1 MHGINGDCQFKM
13 GQDILIGVQMFAFR
27 LKTFSKPTLFL
38 IVLSCILLN
47 GAHASTCITA
57 GRMDTA
63 GWAPQFKSLQLLN
76 EAGRVLV
83 IKNKSELTQVKAVEI
98 KEAALLSTCD
108 GNKSLTRGDDA
119 TIKGAVPA
127 TKPGRFDVVGL
138 GFPKLQIGGELVEFE
153 ITVAADQIAMITR

>member
-1 MHGINGDCQFKM
+1 MIALTVN
-13 GQDILIGVQMFAFR
+13 
-27 LKTFSKPTLFL
+27 TFTKPMLFL
-38 IVLSCILLN
+38 TVLVCTLLN
-47 GAHASTCITA
+47 GAYASTCITA

-63 GWAPQFKSLQLLN
+63 GWSPQFKSVHLLN

-83 IKNKSELTQVKAVEI
+83 VKNKSELTQVKAVEL

-119 TIKGAVPA
+119 RIKGAVPA
-127 TKPGRFDVVGL
+127 AKPGRFNVVGL

-153 ITVAADQIAMITR
+153 ITVAADQISMITR

>member
-1 MHGINGDCQFKM
+1 MIFLAVLVC
-13 GQDILIGVQMFAFR
+13 
-27 LKTFSKPTLFL
+27 TLFN
-38 IVLSCILLN
+38 S
-47 GAHASTCITA
+47 AFASTCITA

-127 TKPGRFDVVGL
+127 AKPGRFDVVGL

>member
-1 MHGINGDCQFKM
+1 MI
-13 GQDILIGVQMFAFR
+13 AFT
-27 LKTFSKPTLFL
+27 LNTLTKPTLL
-38 IVLSCILLN
+38 MIVLTYTLLN

-63 GWAPQFKSLQLLN
+63 GWAPQFKSVHLLN

-83 IKNKSELTQVKAVEI
+83 VKNKSELKQVKAVEL

-119 TIKGAVPA
+119 TIKGAVPSA
-127 TKPGRFDVVGL
+127 KPGRFNVVGL

-153 ITVAADQIAMITR
+153 ITVTADQIAMITR

>member
-1 MHGINGDCQFKM
+1 MI
-13 GQDILIGVQMFAFR
+13 AFTI
-27 LKTFSKPTLFL
+27 KTFTKAVLFL
-38 IVLSCILLN
+38 VVSVWTYLN
-47 GAHASTCITA
+47 CAHASTCITA

-63 GWAPQFKSLQLLN
+63 GWAPQFKSVRLLN

-83 IKNKSELTQVKAVEI
+83 VKNKSELMQVKAVEL

-127 TKPGRFDVVGL
+127 AKPGRFDVVGL

-153 ITVAADQIAMITR
+153 ITVAADQIATITR

>member
-1 MHGINGDCQFKM
+1 MIAFK
-13 GQDILIGVQMFAFR
+13 I
-27 LKTFSKPTLFL
+27 KTFTKPMLSLAVLVCTLFN
-38 IVLSCILLN
+38 S
-47 GAHASTCITA
+47 AFASTCITA

-63 GWAPQFKSLQLLN
+63 GWAPQFKSVRLLN

-83 IKNKSELTQVKAVEI
+83 VKNKSELMQVKAVEL

-127 TKPGRFDVVGL
+127 AKPGRFDVVGL
-138 GFPKLQIGGELVEFE
+138 GFQKLQIGGELVEFE
-153 ITVAADQIAMITR
+153 ITVAADQIATITR

>member
-1 MHGINGDCQFKM
+1 MI
-13 GQDILIGVQMFAFR
+13 A
-27 LKTFSKPTLFL
+27 SKIKGLTKPMLFL
-38 IVLSCILLN
+38 AVLACILLN

-57 GRMDTA
+57 GRMDTE
-63 GWAPQFKSLQLLN
+63 GWAPQFKSVHLLN

-83 IKNKSELTQVKAVEI
+83 VKNKSELTQVKAVEL

-119 TIKGAVPA
+119 SIKGAVPSA
-127 TKPGRFDVVGL
+127 KPGRFNVVGL

-153 ITVAADQIAMITR
+153 ITVTADQIAMITR

>member
-1 MHGINGDCQFKM
+1 MIALTVNT
-13 GQDILIGVQMFAFR
+13 L
-27 LKTFSKPTLFL
+27 TKPTLL
-38 IVLSCILLN
+38 MIVLACTLIN

-63 GWAPQFKSLQLLN
+63 GWAPQFKSVHLLN
-76 EAGRVLV
+76 EAGRVLDV
-83 IKNKSELTQVKAVEI
+83 KNKSELKQVKAVEL
-98 KEAALLSTCD
+98 KEAALLSVCD

-127 TKPGRFDVVGL
+127 AKPERFNVVGL

-153 ITVAADQIAMITR
+153 ITVAVDQIAIITR

>member
-1 MHGINGDCQFKM
+1 MI
-13 GQDILIGVQMFAFR
+13 A
-27 LKTFSKPTLFL
+27 LKIKALTKPRLFL
-38 IVLSCILLN
+38 AVLACTYLN
-47 GAHASTCITA
+47 SAHASTCITA

-63 GWAPQFKSLQLLN
+63 GWAPQFKSVQLLN

-83 IKNKSELTQVKAVEI
+83 VKNKSELKQVKAVEL
-98 KEAALLSTCD
+98 KEAALLSVCD

-127 TKPGRFDVVGL
+127 AKPGRFNVVGL
-138 GFPKLQIGGELVEFE
+138 GFPMLQTGGELVEFE

>member
-1 MHGINGDCQFKM
+1 MIAFK
-13 GQDILIGVQMFAFR
+13 I
-27 LKTFSKPTLFL
+27 KTFTKPMLFL
-38 IVLSCILLN
+38 AVLVCTLLN

-63 GWAPQFKSLQLLN
+63 GWAPQFKSVRLLN

-83 IKNKSELTQVKAVEI
+83 VKNKSELTQVKVVEL

-119 TIKGAVPA
+119 TAIKGAVPA
-127 TKPGRFDVVGL
+127 AKPGRFNVVAL
-138 GFPKLQIGGELVEFE
+138 GFPKLQTGGELVEIE
-153 ITVAADQIAMITR
+153 ITIDADQIAMITR

>member
-1 MHGINGDCQFKM
+1 MIAFK
-13 GQDILIGVQMFAFR
+13 I
-27 LKTFSKPTLFL
+27 KTFTKPMLFL
-38 IVLSCILLN
+38 AVLVCTLLN
-47 GAHASTCITA
+47 GAYASTCITA

-63 GWAPQFKSLQLLN
+63 GWSPQFKSVHLLN

-83 IKNKSELTQVKAVEI
+83 VKNKSELTQVKAVEL

-119 TIKGAVPA
+119 AIKGAVPA
-127 TKPGRFDVVGL
+127 AKPGRFDVVGL

>member
-1 MHGINGDCQFKM
+1 MITFK
-13 GQDILIGVQMFAFR
+13 I
-27 LKTFSKPTLFL
+27 KTFTKPTLL
-38 IVLSCILLN
+38 MAVLTCTLLN
-47 GAHASTCITA
+47 GAQASTCITA

-63 GWAPQFKSLQLLN
+63 GWAPQFKSVQLLN

-83 IKNKSELTQVKAVEI
+83 VKNKSELTQVKGVEL

-119 TIKGAVPA
+119 PTKGAVPA
-127 TKPGRFDVVGL
+127 AKPGRFDVVGFS
-138 GFPKLQIGGELVEFE
+138 FPKLQIGGELVEFE

>member
-1 MHGINGDCQFKM
+1 MI
-13 GQDILIGVQMFAFR
+13 A
-27 LKTFSKPTLFL
+27 SKIKGLTKPMLFL
-38 IVLSCILLN
+38 AVLACILLN

-63 GWAPQFKSLQLLN
+63 GWAPQFKSVHLLN

-83 IKNKSELTQVKAVEI
+83 VKNKSELKQVKAVEL

-127 TKPGRFDVVGL
+127 AKPGRFNVVGL
-138 GFPKLQIGGELVEFE
+138 GFPMLQTGGDLVEFE
-153 ITVAADQIAMITR
+153 IIVAVDQITMITR

>member
-1 MHGINGDCQFKM
+1 MIAFK
-13 GQDILIGVQMFAFR
+13 I
-27 LKTFSKPTLFL
+27 KTFTKPMIFLAVLVCTLFN
-38 IVLSCILLN
+38 S
-47 GAHASTCITA
+47 AFASTCITA

-63 GWAPQFKSLQLLN
+63 GWAPQFKSVHLLN
-76 EAGRVLV
+76 EAGRVLDV
-83 IKNKSELTQVKAVEI
+83 KNKSELKQVKAVEL

-127 TKPGRFDVVGL
+127 AKPGRVDVVGL
-138 GFPKLQIGGELVEFE
+138 GFPKLQIGSELVEFE

>member
-1 MHGINGDCQFKM
+1 MIALTVNT
-13 GQDILIGVQMFAFR
+13 L
-27 LKTFSKPTLFL
+27 TKPTLFL
-38 IVLSCILLN
+38 AVLVCTLLN
-47 GAHASTCITA
+47 GAHASTCITV
-57 GRMDTA
+57 GRMDIV
-63 GWAPQFKSLQLLN
+63 GWAPQFKSVHLLN

-83 IKNKSELTQVKAVEI
+83 VKNKSELTQVKAVEL
-98 KEAALLSTCD
+98 KEAALLSVCD

-127 TKPGRFDVVGL
+127 AKPGRFDVVGL

>member
-1 MHGINGDCQFKM
+1 MI
-13 GQDILIGVQMFAFR
+13 A
-27 LKTFSKPTLFL
+27 LKIKALTKPMLFL
-38 IVLSCILLN
+38 AVLASTYLN
-47 GAHASTCITA
+47 VAHSSTCITA

-63 GWAPQFKSLQLLN
+63 GWAPQFKSVHLLN

-83 IKNKSELTQVKAVEI
+83 VKNKSELTQVKAVEL

-127 TKPGRFDVVGL
+127 AKPGRFDVVGL

-153 ITVAADQIAMITR
+153 ITVAADQIATITR

>member
-1 MHGINGDCQFKM
+1 MIALTVNT
-13 GQDILIGVQMFAFR
+13 L
-27 LKTFSKPTLFL
+27 TKPTLL
-38 IVLSCILLN
+38 MIVLACTLIN

-63 GWAPQFKSLQLLN
+63 GWAPQFKSVHLLN

-83 IKNKSELTQVKAVEI
+83 VKNKSELTQVKVVEL

-119 TIKGAVPA
+119 TIKGSVPA
-127 TKPGRFDVVGL
+127 AKPGRFNVVGL
-138 GFPKLQIGGELVEFE
+138 GYPKLQFGGELVEFE
-153 ITVAADQIAMITR
+153 ITVAADQISMITR

>member
-1 MHGINGDCQFKM
+1 MI
-13 GQDILIGVQMFAFR
+13 AFTI
-27 LKTFSKPTLFL
+27 KTFTKPMLFL
-38 IVLSCILLN
+38 VVSVCTYLN
-47 GAHASTCITA
+47 CAHASTCITA

-63 GWAPQFKSLQLLN
+63 GWAPQFKSVYLLN
-76 EAGRVLV
+76 EAGQVLV
-83 IKNKSELTQVKAVEI
+83 VKNKSELKQVKAVEL

-127 TKPGRFDVVGL
+127 AKPGRFDVVGL

-153 ITVAADQIAMITR
+153 ITVAVDQIAMITR

>member
-1 MHGINGDCQFKM
+1 MIAFK
-13 GQDILIGVQMFAFR
+13 IKNF
-27 LKTFSKPTLFL
+27 TKPMLFL
-38 IVLSCILLN
+38 AVLVCTLLN
-47 GAHASTCITA
+47 VAHASTCITA

-63 GWAPQFKSLQLLN
+63 GWSPQFNSVHLLN

-83 IKNKSELTQVKAVEI
+83 VKSKSELKQVKAVEL

-127 TKPGRFDVVGL
+127 AKPGRFNVVGL
-138 GFPKLQIGGELVEFE
+138 GFPKLQFGGELVEFE
-153 ITVAADQIAMITR
+153 ITVASDQIAMITR